1 MKNEYHNPHLYFL
14 FHCADDKPKNI
25 KVLSLGQ
32 GQGPA
37 AEEAIMEASTT
48 GKVIDTKYCWERGL
62 EYFFIDQD
70 EVSTTEKDDSTGPR
84 K

>member
-1 MKNEYHNPHLYFL
+1 MENEYHNSHLTFL

-48 GKVIDTKYCWERGL
+48 GKVIDTKYN
-62 EYFFIDQD
+62 
-70 EVSTTEKDDSTGPR
+70 
-84 K
+84 

>member
-1 MKNEYHNPHLYFL
+1 MTNEYHNPHLSFL
-14 FHCADDKPKNI
+14 FHRADDKPKNI

-48 GKVIDTKYCWERGL
+48 GKVIDTKYSWERVL
-62 EYFFIDQD
+62 YFFFIDLA
-70 EVSTTEKDDSTGPR
+70 E
-84 K
+84 

>member
-1 MKNEYHNPHLYFL
+1 MKNEYHNPYFSFL

-48 GKVIDTKYCWERGL
+48 GKVIDTKFSKKLRYVGA
-62 EYFFIDQD
+62 
-70 EVSTTEKDDSTGPR
+70 
-84 K
+84 